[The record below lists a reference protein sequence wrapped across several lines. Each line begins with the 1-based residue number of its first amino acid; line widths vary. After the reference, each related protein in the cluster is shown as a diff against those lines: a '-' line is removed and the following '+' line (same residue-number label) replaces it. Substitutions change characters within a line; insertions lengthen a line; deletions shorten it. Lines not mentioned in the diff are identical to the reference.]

1 MTDPKAGGAPKSV
14 PGGARWCEQH
24 RRNECTK
31 QRVKGRGECH
41 NIAVSGTAV
50 CLNHGGQ
57 SLDVL
62 RARGEANKAITAF
75 SALGGVPNIEPGYA
89 VLASLHLSW
98 LRLHLYASLLEQQ
111 VGAEHDEPIGSWNGD
126 LEDEDFGRGVGRQQ
140 SPAGTAGLVGHTFAA
155 DKQAGVFASA
165 EAVRALVALE
175 AQERDRVV
183 RFAKTAHDMG
193 IAEREVK
200 LAESQGA
207 LLAAVVRGILGDL
220 DLSAVQLERAPEVIQ
235 RHLREAAVL
244 EVTGGAA

>member
-1 MTDPKAGGAPKSV
+1 MTDRTNGDHRTSVGGS
-14 PGGARWCEQH
+14 RWCPQH
-24 RRNECTK
+24 GRFECK
-31 QRVKGRGECH
+31 AQRKHGAGDCH
-41 NIAVSGTAV
+41 AIAIEGTPYCRMHAGVSLEVAKAQ
-50 CLNHGGQ
+50 GQ
-57 SLDVL
+57 
-62 RARGEANKAITAF
+62 ARITAF
-75 SALGGVPNIEPGYA
+75 SALGGTPGIEPGYA

-111 VGAEHDEPIGSWNGD
+111 VGAEHDEPVGSWNGD
-126 LEDEDFGRGVGRQQ
+126 LEDEDFGRGVGRQS
-140 SPAGTAGLVGHTFAA
+140 SPAGTAGLIGHTFAA

>member
-1 MTDPKAGGAPKSV
+1 MTDRTNGDHPTSVGGS
-14 PGGARWCEQH
+14 RWCPQH
-24 RRNECTK
+24 ARFECK
-31 QRVKGRGECH
+31 AQRKHGAGDCH
-41 NIAVSGTAV
+41 AIAIEGTPYCRMHAGVSLEVAKAQ
-50 CLNHGGQ
+50 GQ
-57 SLDVL
+57 
-62 RARGEANKAITAF
+62 ARITAF
-75 SALGGVPNIEPGYA
+75 SALGGTPGIEPGYA

-111 VGAEHDEPIGSWNGD
+111 VGAEADEPVGSWNGD
-126 LEDEDFGRGVGRQQ
+126 LEDEEFGRGVGRQS
-140 SPAGTAGLVGHTFAA
+140 SPAGTAGLIGHTFAA

-165 EAVRALVALE
+165 EAVRALVSLE

>member
-1 MTDPKAGGAPKSV
+1 MSDRTNGDHRTSVGGS
-14 PGGARWCEQH
+14 RWCPQH
-24 RRNECTK
+24 GRFECK
-31 QRVKGRGECH
+31 AQRKHGAGDCH
-41 NIAVSGTAV
+41 AIAIEGTPYCRMHAGVSLEVAKAQ
-50 CLNHGGQ
+50 GQ
-57 SLDVL
+57 
-62 RARGEANKAITAF
+62 ARITAF
-75 SALGGVPNIEPGYA
+75 SALGGTPSIEPGYA

-111 VGAEHDEPIGSWNGD
+111 VGADEAERAALSDALTDGAADDQPAPEGV
-126 LEDEDFGRGVGRQQ
+126 RG
-140 SPAGTAGLVGHTFAA
+140 LIGHTYAA
-155 DKQAGVFASA
+155 DKAAGIFASA
-165 EAVRALVALE
+165 EAVRALVQLE

-220 DLSAVQLERAPEVIQ
+220 DLTAVQLERAPEVIQ

>member
-1 MTDPKAGGAPKSV
+1 MTPPKRPTDPTQPD
-14 PGGARWCEQH
+14 PFGARWCAEH
-24 RRNECTK
+24 EWWECTR
-31 QRVKGRGECH
+31 QRSKGRGVCH
-41 NIAVSGTAV
+41 GNAIDGTDACRMHAGV
-50 CLNHGGQ
+50 PTEVAKAQGQ
-57 SLDVL
+57 
-62 RARGEANKAITAF
+62 ARITAF
-75 SALGGVPNIEPGYA
+75 SALGGTPSIEPGYA

-111 VGAEHDEPIGSWNGD
+111 VGAEADEPVGSWNGD
-126 LEDEDFGRGVGRQQ
+126 LEDEDSGRGVGRQQ
-140 SPAGTAGLVGHTFAA
+140 SPAGTAGLIGHTFAA

-220 DLSAVQLERAPEVIQ
+220 DLTPVQLERAPEVIQ